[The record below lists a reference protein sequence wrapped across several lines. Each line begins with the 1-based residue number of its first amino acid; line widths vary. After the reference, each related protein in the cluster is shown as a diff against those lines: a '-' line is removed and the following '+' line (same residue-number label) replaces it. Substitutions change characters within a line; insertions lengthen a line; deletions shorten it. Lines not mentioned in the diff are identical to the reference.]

1 MVTLQV
7 AADLWCVCVCVWVC
21 VCVCVCVC
29 VVILDTQVSLHG
41 GAHLSDQQS
50 GWH

>member
-7 AADLWCVCVCVWVC
+7 AADLWCLCVRVG
-21 VCVCVCVC
+21 